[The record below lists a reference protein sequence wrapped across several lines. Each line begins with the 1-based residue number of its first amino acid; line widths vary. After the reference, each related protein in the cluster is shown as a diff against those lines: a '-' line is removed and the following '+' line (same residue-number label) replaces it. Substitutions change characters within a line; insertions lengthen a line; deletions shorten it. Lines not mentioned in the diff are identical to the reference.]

1 MAASI
6 MLWSGCTSLRTPL
19 QTQFISGLGRIEF
32 RKSDSRIN
40 GVVVGAP
47 HGIAEPSAVDYA
59 MSISNRT
66 GAGVVIAYGFQSK
79 RIPVTQ
85 PLVRT
90 APLATGADNPRQR
103 GSIYPEF
110 KALLGK
116 AANGPLKFYLG
127 IRIAEGK
134 SNLDRIEVATSG
146 LTFEQLRALEKSF
159 VRIRDQE
166 VKDTDAPT
174 VDVVLDP
181 LDQIS
186 WRISG
191 VKHHGVLML
200 AERGLILRLPAR
212 LSAGAAQRYY
222 ERVLSRWILGALDMI
237 RRNPTGLPKSEVTVL
252 DFGKIETIPGKQKT
266 GIVVG
271 APHGTF
277 DVYTAG
283 TVRQICARS
292 GLAGVIATGF
302 TPTETGGGWRI
313 NVNRPSELYYPA
325 GNYEVESARA
335 AKAYQYYKAA
345 VTKAAH
351 GDLRLYFDIHQNGG
365 QRIEVATVGISQEEA
380 RYIKNAYYTL
390 RDQAL
395 EGRADIAVVE
405 LAIEPLDDIE
415 VGAWAAKSNGIL
427 RLARKSLHFE
437 LPGDGIMASAR
448 HREVYTPILADLIS
462 KAAARFTRGD

>member
-1 MAASI
+1 MPTNGHSFRWLVVATSI
-6 MLWSGCTSLRTPL
+6 MLWSGCSLRTPL
-19 QTQFISGLGRIEF
+19 QTQFISDLGRVEF

-59 MSISNRT
+59 TSIGNRT

-79 RIPVTQ
+79 RIPVSQ

-90 APLATGADNPRQR
+90 VPLASGADDPRRR

-159 VRIRDQE
+159 VRIRDRE

-186 WRISG
+186 QRISG

-212 LSAGAAQRYY
+212 LVTTAAKLAYKRI
-222 ERVLSRWILGALDMI
+222 LSVWLLDAMDMI
-237 RRNPTGLPKSEVTVL
+237 RRNPTRLPRTEVMVL
-252 DFGKIETIPGKQKT
+252 DYGKIELIPGKQKT

-302 TPTETGGGWRI
+302 TPTETGGEWRI
-313 NVNRPSELYYPA
+313 NVNRPSERYYPA
-325 GNYEVESARA
+325 GDYEVESVRARISRSWSS
-335 AKAYQYYKAA
+335 QSS
-345 VTKAAH
+345 
-351 GDLRLYFDIHQNGG
+351 RLTI
-365 QRIEVATVGISQEEA
+365 
-380 RYIKNAYYTL
+380 
-390 RDQAL
+390 
-395 EGRADIAVVE
+395 
-405 LAIEPLDDIE
+405 
-415 VGAWAAKSNGIL
+415 
-427 RLARKSLHFE
+427 
-437 LPGDGIMASAR
+437 
-448 HREVYTPILADLIS
+448 
-462 KAAARFTRGD
+462 

>member
-1 MAASI
+1 
-6 MLWSGCTSLRTPL
+6 MLWSGCSLRTPL
-19 QTQFISGLGRIEF
+19 QTQFVSDLGRIEF
-32 RKSDSRIN
+32 RKPAFQLS
-40 GVVVGAP
+40 GVVVGVP
-47 HGIAEPSAVDYA
+47 HGMTEPSAVAYA
-59 MSISNRT
+59 TAISNGT
-66 GAGVVIAYGFQSK
+66 GAGLVIAYGFGAN
-79 RIPVTQ
+79 RIAVSR
-85 PLVRT
+85 PLVHRFT
-90 APLATGADNPRQR
+90 LTSDGDKPRR
-103 GSIYPEF
+103 PGSIYPEF

-159 VRIRDQE
+159 VRIRDRE

-186 WRISG
+186 QRISG

-212 LSAGAAQRYY
+212 LATTAAKLAYKRI
-222 ERVLSRWILGALDMI
+222 LSVWLLDAMDMI
-237 RRNPTGLPKSEVTVL
+237 RRNPTRLPRTEVMVL
-252 DFGKIETIPGKQKT
+252 DYGKIELIPGKQKT

-313 NVNRPSELYYPA
+313 NVNRPSERYYPA
-325 GNYEVESARA
+325 GDYEVKSVRA
-335 AKAYQYYKAA
+335 AKTYQYYKTS

-427 RLARKSLHFE
+427 QIARKGLHFE
-437 LPGDGIMASAR
+437 LPGGIMASAR
-448 HREVYTPILADLIS
+448 RRELYTPILADLIS
-462 KAAARFTRGD
+462 KAAARLIGADLESAGRR